1 MSPTVTCSPVAW
13 TVRKMAAEVEFRT
26 VGARFS
32 RIFGSKT
39 PLLWLLLPGLLGI
52 GVSFVLPL
60 IWLARMSLNKTGS
73 AGELISTL
81 TFDSY
86 ADALGDSFYWG
97 IILNTL
103 ELGGLVSIVT
113 VACAYPIA
121 LFLTRTTSRWKGLL
135 IALAVVPLM
144 TSSVARTFGWV
155 ALLGDRGIVNQT
167 VISLGFTDV
176 PLKLSNN
183 FTGTVIALV
192 EVLMP
197 YAILVMLSGFGRLNS
212 SLEEAAGSLGA
223 NKTRSF
229 LRIVFP
235 LTLPGVFIGFLLV
248 FVLSISSFVT
258 PRIMGGG
265 RVFVLA
271 TEIYDEATQTL
282 NWPLASA
289 LSIILIVIFGV
300 MVMGYQKLSKK
311 LGA

>member
-1 MSPTVTCSPVAW
+1 
-13 TVRKMAAEVEFRT
+13 MAAEVEFRT

-223 NKTRSF
+223 NKTRAF

>member
-1 MSPTVTCSPVAW
+1 
-13 TVRKMAAEVEFRT
+13 
-26 VGARFS
+26 
-32 RIFGSKT
+32 
-39 PLLWLLLPGLLGI
+39 
-52 GVSFVLPL
+52 
-60 IWLARMSLNKTGS
+60 
-73 AGELISTL
+73 
-81 TFDSY
+81 
-86 ADALGDSFYWG
+86 
-97 IILNTL
+97 
-103 ELGGLVSIVT
+103 

-223 NKTRSF
+223 NKTRAF

>member
-1 MSPTVTCSPVAW
+1 
-13 TVRKMAAEVEFRT
+13 MAAEVEFRT

-86 ADALGDSFYWG
+86 ANALGDSFYWD

-223 NKTRSF
+223 NKTRAF

>member
-1 MSPTVTCSPVAW
+1 
-13 TVRKMAAEVEFRT
+13 MAAEVEFRT